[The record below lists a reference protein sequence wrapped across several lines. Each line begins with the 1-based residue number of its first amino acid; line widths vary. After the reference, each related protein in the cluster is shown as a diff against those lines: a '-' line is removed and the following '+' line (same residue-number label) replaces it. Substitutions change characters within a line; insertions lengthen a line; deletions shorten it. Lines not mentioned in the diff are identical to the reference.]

1 MLRVSP
7 LVATWLMLCAAYVL
21 WVTADGVERFASQLS
36 QALERQL
43 EEQFYAAL
51 RRPDEERAAFF
62 HGYRLEI

>member
-7 LVATWLMLCAAYVL
+7 LVATWLMLML

-36 QALERQL
+36 QALERES

-51 RRPDEERAAFF
+51 RRPDEERAAFSP
-62 HGYRLEI
+62 LQAQI